1 MIKQINTP
9 TAAQQAASW
18 QQQCADRGW
27 YSGEELQPYQ
37 GRPGACKPTPCPAST
52 TASAYPAPRRS
63 ASPPLKKSSPK
74 IMINTNNSRNLSA
87 PTIIGLAG
95 FAGTGKDTV
104 ADLLRTHVRFGK
116 CAFADQLRY
125 EVCEA
130 FSIEPALLTDRKTKE
145 VPHPS
150 LALAECKNNEFVG
163 VLLRGAVY
171 DQFEGSVE
179 DFLTAA
185 RSPRQIMQLWG
196 TEFRRAS
203 DTNYWTRQL
212 TRQII
217 DSAHYGNTRHVIT
230 DVRFENEAQAVRNMG
245 GVVWQVNRPGLATD
259 TSHSSESDGSQFKPD
274 AVIDNSKD
282 IRHLQSVVMG
292 AWLMLETGM
301 SAQEVFNMGM
311 VHSDLACDQSGVGV
325 MALHI

>member
-1 MIKQINTP
+1 MNQH
-9 TAAQQAASW
+9 
-18 QQQCADRGW
+18 
-27 YSGEELQPYQ
+27 
-37 GRPGACKPTPCPAST
+37 
-52 TASAYPAPRRS
+52 
-63 ASPPLKKSSPK
+63 
-74 IMINTNNSRNLSA
+74 SRNLGA
-87 PTIIGLAG
+87 PTIIGLTG

-125 EVCEA
+125 EVSEA
-130 FSIEPALLTDRKTKE
+130 FSIEPLLLTHRPHKE
-145 VPHPS
+145 DPHPA

-179 DFLTAA
+179 DFLTAP
-185 RSPRQIMQLWG
+185 RSPRQIMRLWG

-203 DTNYWTRQL
+203 DTYYWTRQL
-212 TRQII
+212 TRQIKE
-217 DSAHYGNTRHVIT
+217 SVHYGSSRHVIA
-230 DVRFENEAQAVRNMG
+230 DVRFQNEAQAVRNMG
-245 GVVWQVNRPGLATD
+245 GVIWQVNRPGLATD

-274 AVIDNSKD
+274 AIIDNSKD
-282 IRHLQSVVMG
+282 IRHLQAAVMG

-311 VHSDLACDQSGVGV
+311 AHSDLACEQWGIYNKCL
-325 MALHI
+325 ATI